1 MNDKHVLQMDT
12 RNDTNELTGQGTM
25 LSESPTT
32 EASPGKSV
40 RHHPADSRS
49 KRLGV
54 GAIRYSGLFGI
65 ALLVAV
71 FAITLPGV
79 FLSEV
84 TLRTIISN
92 QAITGILALG
102 ALIPLAANLIDLSF
116 GAVAGLALVI
126 TIWFSYN
133 TDLSI
138 FLIVLIA
145 LAAST
150 VCGLVSGMLV
160 AYVKLDSFIVTLG
173 MSSLVLGLSALITGG
188 DTLYGTFDPDFVNIG
203 QGSMG
208 PIPYLTIILVLLA
221 LAVWVWL
228 EHTPAGRY
236 TQAVGSNPVA
246 AKLAGISLER
256 TQILTLVTSS
266 LIAGF
271 AGVLLAAQVG
281 NGSTAIGP
289 GYLLPVIAA
298 LFLGATQVRE
308 RPNVIGTVIAIFL
321 LGTGIKGL
329 QLAGASTWATDTFNG
344 SVLLIAVA
352 AAAIRRRQ
360 AAVGG

>member
-1 MNDKHVLQMDT
+1 MNAGSEGASAVAGGVDEVPAPQSRT
-12 RNDTNELTGQGTM
+12 R
-25 LSESPTT
+25 
-32 EASPGKSV
+32 
-40 RHHPADSRS
+40 DSTRAG
-49 KRLGV
+49 RPLWV
-54 GAIRYSGLFGI
+54 GAIRYSGIFGI
-65 ALLVAV
+65 ALLVLV
-71 FAITLPGV
+71 YSFTLPGV

-126 TIWFSYN
+126 TIWCSYS
-133 TDLSI
+133 TEIPSGGI
-138 FLIVLIA
+138 ALIA
-145 LAAST
+145 IAAAMS
-150 VCGLVSGMLV
+150 CGLMSGVLV
-160 AYVKLDSFIVTLG
+160 AYVQLDSFIVTLG

-188 DTLYGTFDPDFVNIG
+188 DTLYGTFDQGFVSLG
-203 QGSMG
+203 QGALG
-208 PIPYLTIILVLLA
+208 PIPYLTMILIV
-221 LAVWVWL
+221 LAVCVWIWL

-236 TQAVGSNPVA
+236 TQAVGSNPTA
-246 AKLAGISLER
+246 AKLAGISLQR
-256 TQILTLVTSS
+256 TQLLTLLVSS
-266 LIAGF
+266 LIAGL

-308 RPNVIGTVIAIFL
+308 RANVIGTLIAVFL

-329 QLAGASTWATDTFNG
+329 QLAGASAWATDTFNG
-344 SVLLIAVA
+344 GVLLLAVA